1 MFAVVAGNIVP
12 VSDNNFTER
21 LPPKVKWLKNKPYL
35 RSEIFIDI
43 HFDLDFKQRSVAAKQ
58 SIRAL
63 FIMLCQVPLQRKF

>member
-1 MFAVVAGNIVP
+1 MFGVVAGNIVP
-12 VSDNNFTER
+12 VSDNT
-21 LPPKVKWLKNKPYL
+21 PKVKWLKNKHYL
-35 RSEIFIDI
+35 RNEIFIDI